1 MNTMSARMLHVTIE
15 RPWQEVYAFAS
26 PPQNLPL
33 WASGLATGLTRD
45 GEDWVM
51 DGGPIGQVRVRFT
64 PENKFGVIDHTVTMK
79 NGLSVFNPLRVV
91 PNGDGA
97 EVIFT
102 LFWHSGLDTEGFEAD
117 AAHVLKDLQKLKSL
131 LELGRP

>member
-1 MNTMSARMLHVTIE
+1 MNTMSARMIHVTIE
-15 RPWQEVYAFAS
+15 IPWQEVYAFAS
-26 PPQNLPL
+26 APENLPL
-33 WASGLATGLTRD
+33 WASGLATDLRRD
-45 GEDWVM
+45 GADWVM

-64 PENKFGVIDHTVTMK
+64 PENEFGIIDHTVTTEE
-79 NGLSVFNPLRVV
+79 GVWVFNPLRVV

-102 LFWHSGLDTEGFEAD
+102 VFQHAGLDSARFEAD

-131 LELGRP
+131 LESSGP